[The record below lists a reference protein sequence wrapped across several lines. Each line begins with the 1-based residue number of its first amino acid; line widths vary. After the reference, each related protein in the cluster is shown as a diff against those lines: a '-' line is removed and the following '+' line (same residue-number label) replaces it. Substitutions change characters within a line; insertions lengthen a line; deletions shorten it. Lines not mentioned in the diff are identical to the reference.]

1 MELLQLRYFKDA
13 AEIENFSKVAEKNMV
28 PQPSISK
35 TIKKLEDELGCNLF
49 DRNGKKISLNDNGK
63 YFYQHIFPA
72 LANID
77 EAVKRFPEIYEKLV

>member
-1 MELLQLRYFKDA
+1 
-13 AEIENFSKVAEKNMV
+13 MV

-49 DRNGKKISLNDNGK
+49 DRNEKKISLNDNGK

-77 EAVKRFPEIYEKLV
+77 EAVKSFPEIYEKLV